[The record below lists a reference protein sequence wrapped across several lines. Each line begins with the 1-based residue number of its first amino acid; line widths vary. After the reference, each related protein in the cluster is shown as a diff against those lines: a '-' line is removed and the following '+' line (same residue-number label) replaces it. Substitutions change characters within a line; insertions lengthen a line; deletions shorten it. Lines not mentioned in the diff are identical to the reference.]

1 MVATGFELGC
11 SAGGKAMSVM
21 AVRVGVVAASPLA
34 GWGLMAILE
43 QMVAVEPVLL
53 SLEDMLMAKDGDGLS
68 AVLVAPALAPPMQ
81 GAGDPE
87 YAEKTASPD
96 SVEELCSLVAR
107 LRRRRPGLKVI
118 VVGGPLE
125 PQEVQRVI
133 GAGAKGYLRDS
144 AGEGEVRMAIE
155 VVLDG
160 SIWAPRKVLAKLVD
174 EGAAMAS
181 GEGAVD
187 ELSSRELEVLDL
199 LMNGRSNREIA
210 SALGIEPATVK
221 AHLGRMLRK
230 TRSRN
235 RLEMTLRIMEE
246 RNARA
251 AG

>member
-1 MVATGFELGC
+1 
-11 SAGGKAMSVM
+11 MSTVS
-21 AVRVGVVAASPLA
+21 VRVGIVAASPLA
-34 GWGLMAILE
+34 GWGLMGIVE
-43 QMVAVEPVLL
+43 QLAPLEPVML
-53 SLEDMLMAKDGDGLS
+53 SAEDVLMAKEVDGLS
-68 AVLVAPALAPPMQ
+68 AVFVAPGVAPSMREVGEGEIVDKAP
-81 GAGDPE
+81 A
-87 YAEKTASPD
+87 AD
-96 SVEELCSLVAR
+96 SVEELCGMVAQ

-118 VVGGPLE
+118 VLGGALE
-125 PQEVQRVI
+125 EQEVQRLI
-133 GAGAKGYLRDS
+133 GAGAKGYLRES
-144 AGEGEVRMAIE
+144 ASESEIRMATE

-174 EGAAMAS
+174 EGAALAS

-187 ELSSRELEVLDL
+187 ELSNRELEVLDL

-235 RLEMTLRIMEE
+235 RLEMTMRILEE

-251 AG
+251 IA

>member
-1 MVATGFELGC
+1 
-11 SAGGKAMSVM
+11 MSIV
-21 AVRVGVVAASPLA
+21 AVRVGIVAASPLA
-34 GWGLMAILE
+34 GWGLMGILE
-43 QMVAVEPVLL
+43 QVTPLEPVLL
-53 SLEDMLMAKDGDGLS
+53 SVEDVLMASDVDGLS
-68 AVLVAPALAPPMQ
+68 AVFVAPGVAPSMREVGDGELADKAP
-81 GAGDPE
+81 A
-87 YAEKTASPD
+87 PD
-96 SVEELCSLVAR
+96 SVEELCGMVAR

-118 VVGGPLE
+118 VLGGSLE
-125 PQEVQRVI
+125 AQEVQRLI
-133 GAGAKGYLRDS
+133 GAGAKGYLRES
-144 AGEGEVRMAIE
+144 ASEGEIRMAIE

-174 EGAAMAS
+174 EGAALAS

-210 SALGIEPATVK
+210 AALGIEPATVK

-251 AG
+251 TA